1 MQTTEQKFKRLYVSD
16 FKPDERQIALDAE
29 LEKYYSAT
37 ETCDNKTAARHWKI
51 FTDWRID
58 GGYTQEE
65 VNCAKRR
72 VTMRLGI

>member
-1 MQTTEQKFKRLYVSD
+1 MQITEQEFKRLYMGE
-16 FKPDERQIALDAE
+16 FTPDERLIALDAE

-65 VNCAKRR
+65 VNRAKIR
-72 VTMRLGI
+72 VTSRLVS